1 MAVTWD
7 EKTDYKKLMDEAVAA
22 GDYTAAAK
30 YEQQRNA
37 KINAL
42 NEAGTN
48 KWNATTSTDYAQ
60 YLGSP
65 AGTNDSKVMTADDLA
80 LLNTYK
86 QQYNIASSLGD
97 QSTADAMHLAA
108 EALRGSY
115 NYSGGADGTEYI
127 PIHPEATNPTVT
139 ADVPSPTFNYEKY
152 LEDNAKP
159 EYEAS
164 YSAMI
169 DAALEKILNRE
180 AFSYDAESDPIFQQV
195 LSTYN
200 REGKRAMND
209 TLASAAA
216 GAGGMNSYA
225 ITAAQ
230 QANNYYASQAADKIP
245 ELYQLAYQMYLD
257 DIDLQVQDLGLLEGA
272 DQKQYDRYRD
282 TMSDWRDDLDFAYG
296 KYLDDRDEYHWD
308 KNFDYGAYWD
318 DKNFNYNTE
327 QEASNEAYDR
337 AMKLL
342 GYGAMP
348 DDEMLKKAGL
358 STEQA
363 HAILKA
369 NGFPV
374 PSSGGTSSGG
384 VSSGGYTANYNNAG
398 LDPSVIKAIQDKYG
412 AGADGLW
419 GAETTAKVGMTAAE
433 WLAKYGNT
441 ANTGGGTPTYTTSG
455 NDGSPAHTTVPY
467 IPNYYEKVVYDLD
480 DLISGNPQKGEVASY
495 INGAVSDGLITKEQG
510 EKLKDKYAPRGL
522 LY

>member
-22 GDYTAAAK
+22 GDYTAAAR

-65 AGTNDSKVMTADDLA
+65 AGSNDSKVMTADDLA

-86 QQYNIASSLGD
+86 QQYNNAISLGD
-97 QSTADAMHLAA
+97 KNTADAMHLAA

-115 NYSGGADGTEYI
+115 NYSGGTDGSEYI

-164 YSAMI
+164 YSAQI
-169 DAALEKILNRE
+169 DAALDAILNRE
-180 AFSYDAESDPIFQQV
+180 AFSYDAESDPMYQQY
-195 LSTYN
+195 LSRYN

-209 TLASAAA
+209 TLASVAA

-225 ITAAQ
+225 VTAAQ
-230 QANNYYASQAADKIP
+230 QANNYYAAQAADKIP

-257 DIDLQVQDLGLLEGA
+257 DIDLKVQDFDLLQGMDET
-272 DQKQYDRYRD
+272 QYDRYRD
-282 TMSDWRDDLDFAYG
+282 QMSDWRDDLDFAYG
-296 KYLDDRDEYHWD
+296 KYLDDMDAYHWD

-318 DKNFNYNTE
+318 EMNFKYNTE

-374 PSSGGTSSGG
+374 PSTGSTPSGS
-384 VSSGGYTANYNNAG
+384 VSSGGNTSNGNGYDYSNGGMT
-398 LDPSVIKAIQDKYG
+398 KAEIIAWQNKLG
-412 AGADGLW
+412 VTADGLW
-419 GAETTAKVGMTAAE
+419 GPATQAA
-433 WLAKYGNT
+433 
-441 ANTGGGTPTYTTSG
+441 
-455 NDGSPAHTTVPY
+455 
-467 IPNYYEKVVYDLD
+467 YEKYMSSGGDTPLYTASDKKEMDEAQSKNYDTTNIEAVLNTV
-480 DLISGNPQKGEVASY
+480 ISKSPTRSE
-495 INGAVSDGLITKEQG
+495 ILGLINDARKDGAITTEQAKALKE
-510 EKLKDKYAPRGL
+510 KYAPIGQ

>member
-7 EKTDYKKLMDEAVAA
+7 ENTDYKKLMDEAVAA
-22 GDYTAAAK
+22 GDYAAAAK

-37 KINAL
+37 KIAAL

-65 AGTNDSKVMTADDLA
+65 VGSNDSDIMTADDLA

-86 QQYNIASSLGD
+86 QQYNIATSLGD
-97 QSTADAMHLAA
+97 TATADAMHLAA
-108 EALRGSY
+108 EALRGTY

-139 ADVPSPTFNYEKY
+139 ADVASPTFNYEKY

-164 YSAMI
+164 YSAQI
-169 DAALEKILNRE
+169 DAVLDKILSRD
-180 AFSYDAESDPIFQQV
+180 AFSYSAESDPLYQQV
-195 LSTYN
+195 LSTSL

-209 TLASAAA
+209 TLASVAA

-225 ITAAQ
+225 VTAAQ
-230 QANNYYASQAADKIP
+230 QANNYYVAQAADKIP

-257 DIDLQVQDLGLLEGA
+257 DIDLQVQDFDLLQGLDET
-272 DQKQYDRYRD
+272 QYNRYRD
-282 TMSDWRDDLDFAYG
+282 TMSDWREDLDFAYG
-296 KYLDDRDEYHWD
+296 MYLDDMDEYHWD

-318 DKNFNYNTE
+318 DKNFNYETE
-327 QEASNEAYDR
+327 KEAANEAYDR

-374 PSSGGTSSGG
+374 PSSGGTSSSGT
-384 VSSGGYTANYNNAG
+384 VSSSGGGGSGYDYTNG
-398 LDPSVIKAIQDKYG
+398 GMTKAEIIAWQNKLG
-412 AGADGLW
+412 VTPDGLW
-419 GAETTAKVGMTAAE
+419 GPATQAAYEKYNASKNNDKPLYTADDKKAMDEAISKNYDTTNIEDDLNALISMSPDRSEVLSLINAAR
-433 WLAKYGNT
+433 K
-441 ANTGGGTPTYTTSG
+441 
-455 NDGSPAHTTVPY
+455 DGSITT
-467 IPNYYEKVVYDLD
+467 
-480 DLISGNPQKGEVASY
+480 
-495 INGAVSDGLITKEQG
+495 EQA
-510 EKLKDKYAPRGL
+510 KALKDKYAPIGQ